1 MTQGAAASGK
11 SGPLKGIRV
20 VDLTLALM
28 GPYCAQILCDLGAD
42 VVKVESAEGD
52 TTRYLGPAR
61 APGHGGMFINLNR
74 GKRSIVLD
82 LKEARGR
89 EALLRLVDR
98 ADVFLHSMRPSAM
111 ERLGLGYAAL
121 AARNPRLVYLNMY
134 GYGRRGPYAGRP
146 AYDDV
151 IQAMSG
157 AAMLQTELAGG
168 EPSYVATVVADK
180 VGGLTG
186 AYAIMAALYERER
199 SGQGQEIEVPMFET
213 MTAFLFAEHSV
224 GGIYD
229 PPVGRPVYRRAVQAD
244 RRPYRTADGYI
255 SVLIYN
261 DRHWKRFFDL
271 LGNPEWSRDPRFA
284 SMQSRSEHI
293 DHVLTQISAVFASD
307 STAAWLEK
315 LERAEIPA
323 APLLTTEQLMRDP
336 HLEAVGF
343 WHSCADEDGPM
354 RLAGIPTGFSRTP
367 GAISGPAPKLGADG
381 RAVLAEA
388 GFAAEEIEALA
399 ADGVLGGDR

>member
-1 MTQGAAASGK
+1 MRISEPK
-11 SGPLKGIRV
+11 SGPLAGVKVI
-20 VDLTLALM
+20 DLTLALM
-28 GPYCAQILCDLGAD
+28 GPYCAQILCDLGAE
-42 VVKVESAEGD
+42 VVKVESADGD

-61 APGHGGMFINLNR
+61 AVGHGGMFINLNR

-82 LKEARGR
+82 LKQPEGR
-89 EALLRLVDR
+89 EALLRLVDQ

-121 AARNPRLVYLNMY
+121 AERNPRLVYLNMY
-134 GYGRRGPYAGRP
+134 GFGRGGPYAGRP

-213 MTAFLFAEHSV
+213 MTSFLFAEHSV

-229 PPVGRPVYRRAVQAD
+229 PPMGRPVYRRAVQAD

-271 LGNPEWSRDPRFA
+271 LGNPEWSRDPRF
-284 SMQSRSEHI
+284 STMQSRSEHI
-293 DHVLTQISAVFASD
+293 DHVLERICEVFASD
-307 STAAWLEK
+307 TTAAWLDK
-315 LERAEIPA
+315 MERAEIPA
-323 APLLTTEQLMRDP
+323 APLLTTEDLTRDP

-343 WHSCADEDGPM
+343 WQSISDEDGPM
-354 RLAGIPTGFSRTP
+354 RLAGIPTRFSRTP
-367 GAISGPAPKLGADG
+367 GAITRSAPKLGADG
-381 RAVLAEA
+381 RAVLADA
-388 GFAAEEIEALA
+388 GFTAEEIDALKA
-399 ADGVLGGDR
+399 GGTLGGA